1 MEMPPIVNATTTNLA
16 DGDVAIRYLREQ
28 EAIRRARSKRRWIT
42 FGAIL
47 AGMFVLMVGCG
58 IAVGA
63 AASGGS
69 TTHASAAAPTA
80 ATTAPATSGLHEET
94 RVVPAPPTADSAP
107 EGPPP
112 APASTEL
119 PRTWIS
125 PGMWLVGPEVEA
137 GTYRSTGPDASGSCY
152 IDAKV
157 GDHYAAQEVSSDG
170 PVRVTVAEGQTVD
183 MSGCLPFTKVG

>member
-69 TTHASAAAPTA
+69 TTHASAATPTAAPTA
-80 ATTAPATSGLHEET
+80 SAAPTPTTDTGTPTEPAQSYSAPA
-94 RVVPAPPTADSAP
+94 
-107 EGPPP
+107 
-112 APASTEL
+112 ASTEL
-119 PRTWIS
+119 PRTWIMN
-125 PGMWLVGPEVEA
+125 GDWHVGDEVEA
-137 GTYRSTGPDASGSCY
+137 GTYRS
-152 IDAKV
+152 
-157 GDHYAAQEVSSDG
+157 DG
-170 PVRVTVAEGQTVD
+170 PQTGSPVVLASVTVRNADGHVADVRTSTDGPIRITVSDGQTV
-183 MSGCLPFTKVG
+183 SVVGALPFTKVG

>member
-1 MEMPPIVNATTTNLA
+1 MEMSGNINNL
-16 DGDVAIRYLREQ
+16 DGDAAIRYAQ
-28 EAIRRARSKRRWIT
+28 ETERIRAARAKRRWIT
-42 FGAIL
+42 VAIIIGSL
-47 AGMFVLMVGCG
+47 FVLMVGCG

-69 TTHASAAAPTA
+69 TAHASA

-125 PGMWLVGPEVEA
+125 PGMWLVGPEIEA

-152 IDAKV
+152 IDAQV
-157 GDHYAAQEVSSDG
+157 GDHYAAQETSDDG
-170 PVRVTVAEGQTVD
+170 PVRVTVADGQTVE
-183 MSGCLPFTKVG
+183 MSGCQPFAKVGD